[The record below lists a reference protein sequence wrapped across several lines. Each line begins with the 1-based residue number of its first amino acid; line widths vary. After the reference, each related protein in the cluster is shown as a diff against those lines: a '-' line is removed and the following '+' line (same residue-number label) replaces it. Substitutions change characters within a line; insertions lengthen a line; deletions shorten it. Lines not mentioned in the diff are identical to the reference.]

1 MKKIISIIF
10 LSLLVMK
17 IGGYF
22 AFLTIQQNIFR
33 EEAKE
38 RILHLLPTSKLT
50 VLSFSDKQ
58 FNEIDWKEIDK
69 EFYLNGTLYDVVKT
83 KIDGTNQVIYCISD
97 EKETEIYS
105 EILQMSKTQ
114 KDELPIKNNMIS
126 LLNLLTLKYTIPQ
139 IFHFKST
146 SIREVQKPTFAQLS
160 SHYLSIPIPLFFPP
174 PEV

>member
-10 LSLLVMK
+10 LSLLIMK

-38 RILHLLPTSKLT
+38 RILHHLSSNKLT
-50 VLSFSDKQ
+50 ALSFSDKQ
-58 FNEIDWKEIDK
+58 FKEIDWEEVDK
-69 EFYLNGTLYDVVKT
+69 EFYLNGTLYDVVNT
-83 KIDGTNQVIYCISD
+83 KVEGKNHVIYCISD

-105 EILQMSKTQ
+105 EILQMSKAQ
-114 KDELPIKNNMIS
+114 KDELPLKNNMVS
-126 LLNLLTLKYTIPQ
+126 LLNLLSLKYTVPPILC
-139 IFHFKST
+139 FKGLV
-146 SIREVQKPTFAQLS
+146 IENVQKLTFAELS
-160 SHYLSIPIPLFFPP
+160 SIYLSIQIPLLFPP